1 MLLLATPCAVHHRY
15 GRIYTY
21 RQYLGRR
28 VYSVTL
34 QFSKAEAEG
43 KRKGKVHKS
52 HVTNLAAPFNEA
64 VGSITIPSTA
74 TTAKY
79 NCKIQL
85 QTHLLKLSSYGPK
98 GGKAALWSTET
109 RPFGWSQWSY
119 LRICL
124 YHGVRWN
131 RCLRGILRC
140 WRHSRSLCLSSTGN

>member
-85 QTHLLKLSSYGPK
+85 QNTTANTSTQAQLLRSK
-98 GGKAALWSTET
+98 GGKGCFMIHRDSAIWLEPMVVFA
-109 RPFGWSQWSY
+109 Y
-119 LRICL
+119 LS
-124 YHGVRWN
+124 V
-131 RCLRGILRC
+131 
-140 WRHSRSLCLSSTGN
+140 SRRKMK